1 MGTLDDN
8 RGNGNRLNGRSL
20 NGRASNGRAP
30 DGRTLNGRAEMN
42 DARNGHGANGD
53 VAVEVM
59 GPDIVPA
66 APQNGRRPLRAS
78 MRDATEGAFF
88 WLSMFYV
95 VYCARPEDWI
105 KPLKYIPLA
114 KISALFAILG
124 LFSTLGKTKRNFK
137 SLPKESKYLL
147 AMIVLL
153 FIWAPFSPVWKG
165 GAISHNFEFGKV
177 YFAWV
182 LTFLLVTT
190 VARLRRLIFIQAGSV
205 ALISVI
211 SVLKGSSH
219 PRLEGVLG
227 GIYSNPNDLAFAIVL
242 TMPFVLLLLLTSKN
256 VIRKAAWG
264 VSMIFMMYTL
274 FLTAS
279 RAGFIDLLVAAPVA
293 LWFFGVRGRRPQL
306 IIVTV
311 ALGGLM
317 LVVAGKHLEE
327 RFMAISGTG
336 IDSGMEQS
344 AYGSFED
351 RKFLMERALR
361 GIYEYPLT
369 GVGAGDFPAY
379 STIWHEVHMTY
390 LQIAAEGGIPVLIL
404 YLLFMFSGFRNLSK
418 LKKKPNLDPEVKL
431 FIGALTSSL
440 VGFMVGAS
448 FAPEG
453 YQFFPFFTIAYV
465 SALLAT
471 VEEQGSDAA
480 PPRGRSRLREIYAN
494 HDRTNAVPVLR

>member
-1 MGTLDDN
+1 METL
-8 RGNGNRLNGRSL
+8 
-20 NGRASNGRAP
+20 
-30 DGRTLNGRAEMN
+30 EQ
-42 DARNGHGANGD
+42 
-53 VAVEVM
+53 
-59 GPDIVPA
+59 DIVVE
-66 APQNGRRPLRAS
+66 APSNGRRP
-78 MRDATEGAFF
+78 MRHAVRDVTEGAFF
-88 WLSMFYV
+88 WLSAFYI

-114 KISALFAILG
+114 KISAFFAIIG
-124 LFSTLGKTKRNFK
+124 LFTTAGKTKRTLKN
-137 SLPKESKYLL
+137 LPKEAKYLL

-153 FIWAPFSPVWKG
+153 FAWAPFSPVWKG
-165 GAISHNFEFGKV
+165 GAITHNFEFGKV

-182 LTFLLVTT
+182 LTYLLVTT
-190 VARLRRLIFIQAGSV
+190 VARLRRLILIQAGSV

-242 TMPFVLLLLLTSKN
+242 TLPFVLLLLLTSKN
-256 VIRKAAWG
+256 MLRKVAWG
-264 VSMIFMMYTL
+264 FSMIFMMYTL

-279 RAGFIDLLVAAPVA
+279 RAGFIDLVVAAPVA

-306 IIVTV
+306 IFVSV
-311 ALGGLM
+311 LLGGLM
-317 LVVAGKHLEE
+317 LLVAGKHLEE
-327 RFMAISGTG
+327 RFLAISGDN
-336 IDSGMEQS
+336 ISSSLEQK

-351 RKFLMERALR
+351 RAFLMKRALT
-361 GIYEYPLT
+361 GISEYPIT

-390 LQIAAEGGIPVLIL
+390 LQICVEGGIPVLIL

-418 LKKKPNLDPEVKL
+418 LKKIKNLDPEVKL
-431 FIGALTSSL
+431 FIGALTASL

-453 YQFFPFFTIAYV
+453 YQFFPYFTIAYV

-471 VEEQGSDAA
+471 MREQSGNAA
-480 PPRGRSRLREIYAN
+480 PDAPKSRPRFREIYAN
-494 HDRTNAVPVLR
+494 HDRTDAVTILR